1 MKQQSEHTS
10 KENTDAHRRQVVFH
24 SASGQTE
31 TLSDSSIS
39 FHGDLLP

>member
-10 KENTDAHRRQVVFH
+10 KANTDAHRRQVVSQ

-31 TLSDSSIS
+31 TMSDSSIS